1 MTPHPCDLTSDR
13 ILDYIDQHFA
23 EAISPR
29 HVAGALHYSLCH
41 LTHVARKVL
50 GASISELILQRRIAA
65 AQTLLSESAL
75 PVSAVARRVGFTDGA
90 YFSRRFARATGASPT
105 TWRKIHRAPRQRA
118 RCHACGG
125 ILSHSRQ
132 QSAS

>member
-1 MTPHPCDLTSDR
+1 MTPHPPDLTSDR

-23 EAISPR
+23 EAISPC

-41 LTHVARKVL
+41 LTHVARRML
-50 GASISELILQRRIAA
+50 GASISELILERRIAA
-65 AQTLLSESAL
+65 AQDLLAESAL
-75 PVSAVARRVGFTDGA
+75 PVSAIARQVGFADGA

-105 TWRKIHRAPRQRA
+105 TWRNVHRTPRQRA
-118 RCHACGG
+118 RCHACGR

>member
-1 MTPHPCDLTSDR
+1 MMPHPCDLTSDR

-29 HVAGALHYSLCH
+29 HVACALHYSLCH
-41 LTHVARKVL
+41 LTHVARKML

-65 AQTLLSESAL
+65 AQDLLAESAL
-75 PVSAVARRVGFTDGA
+75 PVSAIARQVGFVDGA

-105 TWRKIHRAPRQRA
+105 RWRNVHRAQRQRA
-118 RCHACGG
+118 RCHACGR
-125 ILSHSRQ
+125 ILSHNRQ
-132 QSAS
+132 